1 VILAAGL
8 TPAYQLMMVFEQLR
22 LGEVNR
28 AQEAFKCASGK
39 VLNVGLALHHLG
51 GPNLTLAL
59 VGGVEGESI
68 DREFASLGINH
79 RWVWSSKPTR
89 TCTTI
94 LERSSGVTTELV
106 ENAAPADAAHLDQF
120 VTVYKEVA
128 KQARIVVLSG
138 SLPAGTP
145 KTFYRDLIGSSRASI
160 ILDASGQ
167 ELLAALSL
175 EPFCVKPNREELG
188 RTLGRELRT
197 DDDLRSAIR
206 EVCELGA
213 EWVIVSQGSK
223 ALWAGCRGKVL
234 TFHPARVPAVNPI
247 GSGDCLAAG
256 LAWAI
261 RNGMEM
267 VEAIQFGMAAA
278 AENATMMLPGRLDL
292 IRVRARMSEITHEE
306 V

>member
-1 VILAAGL
+1 ML
-8 TPAYQLMMVFEQLR
+8 VFEHLR

-28 AQEAFKCASGK
+28 AQEVFKCASGK

-59 VGGVEGESI
+59 IGGVEGESI

-79 RWVWSSKPTR
+79 RWIWSPKPTR
-89 TCTTI
+89 TCATI
-94 LERSSGVTTELV
+94 LDRSSGVTTELV
-106 ENAAPADAAHLDQF
+106 ENAATADAAQLDQF
-120 VTVYKEVA
+120 VAAYNEVA
-128 KQARIVVLSG
+128 RQARIVVLSG

-145 KTFYRDLIGSSRASI
+145 KTFYRDLIGGTRASI

-167 ELLAALSL
+167 ELLAALPL
-175 EPFCVKPNREELG
+175 KPFCVKPNREELG

-197 DDDLRSAIR
+197 EDDLRNAIR

-223 ALWAGCRGKVL
+223 ALWAGCRGKIRI
-234 TFHPARVPAVNPI
+234 FRPPMVPTVNPI

-267 VEAIQFGMAAA
+267 VEAIRFGMAAA
-278 AENATMMLPGRLDL
+278 AENATMMLPGRLD
-292 IRVRARMSEITHEE
+292 IERVRARAPEITYTE

>member
-8 TPAYQLMMVFEQLR
+8 TPAYQQMLVFEHLR

-28 AQEAFKCASGK
+28 AQEVFKCASGK

-59 VGGVEGESI
+59 IGGVEGESI
-68 DREFASLGINH
+68 DREFTSLGINR

-94 LERSSGVTTELV
+94 LERSSGITTELV
-106 ENAAPADAAHLDQF
+106 ENAAPADSAQLDQF
-120 VTVYKEVA
+120 VAAYNEVA
-128 KQARIVVLSG
+128 GQARIVVLSG
-138 SLPAGTP
+138 SLPSGTP
-145 KTFYRDLIGSSRASI
+145 KTLYRDLIGGTRASI

-167 ELLAALSL
+167 ELLAALPL
-175 EPFCVKPNREELG
+175 RPFCVKPNREELG
-188 RTLGRELRT
+188 KTLGRELRT
-197 DDDLRSAIR
+197 EDDLRNAIR

-223 ALWAGCRGKVL
+223 ALWAGCRGKIRA
-234 TFHPARVPAVNPI
+234 FHPAMVPAVNPI

-267 VEAIQFGMAAA
+267 VEAIRFGMAAA
-278 AENATMMLPGRLDL
+278 AENAAMMLPGRLDL
-292 IRVRARMSEITHEE
+292 ERVRARAPEITYTE